1 MGFFNKH
8 FQSYDEWSQTERG
21 KKINE
26 KFRLAAEENARKKA
40 EWEKNTPP
48 EIKTQIKQFQI
59 LFATFFIT
67 FCIADFIGLT
77 VYKYPF
83 VIGCQALIGL
93 VSFILCRTNPFKV
106 KYPSNFFMP
115 TLAFF
120 ISICFSLCIIC
131 ISFNYEFK
139 RAVMINPPVV
149 PTEVMETLE
158 KTEEE
163 LLIEKENNLS
173 ESEFYEREYSQ
184 FLKENNV
191 VTEGKIE
198 ENNQNYKNAN
208 TKNVTG
214 E

>member
-1 MGFFNKH
+1 MGFFNKP

-59 LFATFFIT
+59 LFAVFFIT

-93 VSFILCRTNPFKV
+93 VSFILCRKNPFKV
-106 KYPSNFFMP
+106 KYPNNFFMP

-149 PTEVMETLE
+149 PTETSE
-158 KTEEE
+158 KPEEE
-163 LLIEKENNLS
+163 LLLEKEDNYS
-173 ESEFYEREYSQ
+173 ESEFLEYEKSDL
-184 FLKENNV
+184 LKENNV